1 MSTMS
6 RIPNKEVQ
14 RPHER
19 PGVASRFW
27 RPLGLLVTLLAVL
40 TVALLAMLVFA
51 QSNAPSGSHSPDY
64 NPQSP
69 LRLEDLVGSWLLDEF
84 RGQPVTEA
92 LPLRLNP
99 GGRVSLN
106 GGCNNGALSIDPDA
120 TFWKPVA
127 PLASTRRYC
136 PPGEAVPSEMAYFSL
151 VSVRHD
157 WWLEAGM
164 LLLGNAQSGEV
175 AARFRPAPD

>member
-1 MSTMS
+1 M
-6 RIPNKEVQ
+6 
-14 RPHER
+14 
-19 PGVASRFW
+19 ASRLRWPFG
-27 RPLGLLVTLLAVL
+27 PVAALLVAL

-51 QSNAPSGSHSPDY
+51 QSNALSGSPSPDS

-84 RGQPVTEA
+84 QGQPVTKA

-106 GGCNNGALSIDPDA
+106 GGCNNGALSIDLDA

-127 PLASTRRYC
+127 PLVSTRRYC

-151 VSVRHD
+151 VSARHD
-157 WWLEAGM
+157 WWLEAGT

-175 AARFRPAPD
+175 AARFIPAPD

>member
-1 MSTMS
+1 MSA
-6 RIPNKEVQ
+6 
-14 RPHER
+14 
-19 PGVASRFW
+19 PGVASRFG
-27 RPLGLLVTLLAVL
+27 RLLGVLAALLVAL
-40 TVALLAMLVFA
+40 TVAILAMLVFA
-51 QSNAPSGSHSPDY
+51 QSNAPSGSSGLLPPDS

-69 LRLEDLVGSWLLDEF
+69 LRLEHLVGSWILDEF
-84 RGQPVTEA
+84 RGQPVTKA

-106 GGCNNGALSIDPDA
+106 GGCNNGALSIDLDA

-127 PLASTRRYC
+127 PLVSTRRYC

-151 VSVRHD
+151 VSARHD
-157 WWLEAGM
+157 WWLEAGT

-175 AARFRPAPD
+175 AARFIPAPD

>member
-1 MSTMS
+1 MSA
-6 RIPNKEVQ
+6 
-14 RPHER
+14 
-19 PGVASRFW
+19 PGMASRFW
-27 RPLGLLVTLLAVL
+27 RLLGLLATLLVAL

-51 QSNAPSGSHSPDY
+51 QSNATSESPPPDS

-84 RGQPVTEA
+84 RGQPVTKA

-106 GGCNNGALSIDPDA
+106 GGCNNGILSIDPDA
-120 TFWKPVA
+120 TSWKPVA

-136 PPGEAVPSEMAYFSL
+136 PPGEAVPSERAYFSL
-151 VSVRHD
+151 VSARHD
-157 WWLEAGM
+157 WWMEAGM
-164 LLLGNAQSGEV
+164 LLLGKAQSGEV

>member
-1 MSTMS
+1 MSA
-6 RIPNKEVQ
+6 
-14 RPHER
+14 
-19 PGVASRFW
+19 PGVASRLRWPFG
-27 RPLGLLVTLLAVL
+27 PVAALLVAL

-51 QSNAPSGSHSPDY
+51 QSNAPFGSSGLPPPDS

-69 LRLEDLVGSWLLDEF
+69 LRLEHLAGSWLLDEF
-84 RGQPVTEA
+84 RGQSVTKA

-136 PPGEAVPSEMAYFSL
+136 PPGEAVPSERAYFSL
-151 VSVRHD
+151 VSARHD

-164 LLLGNAQSGEV
+164 LLLGKAQSSEV
-175 AARFRPAPD
+175 AARFIPAPD